1 MISLKMRLDL
11 QPDRPVR
18 WCSIFKPVQEKERP
32 CGMDGMR
39 LPDSVRLEFF
49 CWMAMAST
57 IQMMLRV
64 LLGTKR
70 PPVLTW

>member
-1 MISLKMRLDL
+1 
-11 QPDRPVR
+11 
-18 WCSIFKPVQEKERP
+18 
-32 CGMDGMR
+32 MDGMR